1 MAWRG
6 TAGARMRRPEA
17 TDHHLV
23 RHGDRL
29 PFGSGAGAGAGACKL
44 SRVRHR
50 RRQLVAL
57 CWLAVGGDGC
67 PGRQRH
73 SSSSS
78 CSYGRVRARF
88 VKLMRLYIDYGYGMC
103 RRRVLCDGCEC
114 FHDGGRGVCGECT
127 GVRPHQVLRT
137 DSGGGS
143 SVLASSLTITRHTT
157 ANQPART
164 WVWSLY

>member
-6 TAGARMRRPEA
+6 TACARMRRPEA

-29 PFGSGAGAGAGACKL
+29 PFGFGACKL

-50 RRQLVAL
+50 RRAGQACVRQLVAL

-78 CSYGRVRARF
+78 CRYGRVRARF
-88 VKLMRLYIDYGYGMC
+88 VKLLRLYIDYGYGMC
-103 RRRVLCDGCEC
+103 RRRVLCDECEC
-114 FHDGGRGVCGECT
+114 FHDGGRGVWGECT
-127 GVRPHQVLRT
+127 GVRPLQVLRT

-143 SVLASSLTITRHTT
+143 SVLASFIHHHHH
-157 ANQPART
+157 
-164 WVWSLY
+164 